1 MLSKLVELVKSFNP
15 NVEKEFQQT
24 FSNDFLNL
32 FQECLV
38 KCPEEIFIEFH
49 GEGAY
54 FGKQILISFNNYY
67 HMVNSPIELN
77 FEMAYDFSSGKYV
90 IYKANHNGYW
100 VPDFSS
106 GYMTKEFQT
115 IFKKT
120 LLKAFGIPE

>member
-1 MLSKLVELVKSFNP
+1 
-15 NVEKEFQQT
+15 
-24 FSNDFLNL
+24 
-32 FQECLV
+32 
-38 KCPEEIFIEFH
+38 
-49 GEGAY
+49 
-54 FGKQILISFNNYY
+54 
-67 HMVNSPIELN
+67 MVDSPIELN

-120 LLKAFGIPE
+120 LLKAFGIPEWLQNKNLNNLLKSTIS